1 MVFSSILFL
10 FRFMPIAFIV
20 YYLTPRRYKNLVLF
34 IESIIFYSWGE
45 VKYFPIM
52 VASVLVD
59 YIASTGI
66 RLHRQNKAACKGFLL
81 MSVFLIWECCSSS
94 NIPISLFKISTPWRA
109 LPSRCSI

>member
-59 YIASTGI
+59 YMARKGI
-66 RLHRQNKAACKGFLL
+66 RLPR
-81 MSVFLIWECCSSS
+81 
-94 NIPISLFKISTPWRA
+94 
-109 LPSRCSI
+109 